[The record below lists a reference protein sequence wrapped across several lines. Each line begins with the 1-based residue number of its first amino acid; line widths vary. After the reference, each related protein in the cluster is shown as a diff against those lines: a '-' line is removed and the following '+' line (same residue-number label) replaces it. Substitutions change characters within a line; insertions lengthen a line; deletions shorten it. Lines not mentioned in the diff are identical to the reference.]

1 VLIAAD
7 LSETSLVVLLL
18 EGMTRSELSRAAAA
32 AADHTSPS
40 SHEQDEILTLQ
51 EVAAFVRVPEQTLRY
66 WRHLGK
72 GPHGFR
78 LGRFV
83 RYWRS
88 DVLLWLEQ
96 TSHPQNSQ

>member
-1 VLIAAD
+1 MVGAD
-7 LSETSLVVLLL
+7 LAETSLATLLSG
-18 EGMTRSELSRAAAA
+18 GMTPSRPTTAH
-32 AADHTSPS
+32 DPVNQPT
-40 SHEQDEILTLQ
+40 HEHDEILTLQ

>member
-1 VLIAAD
+1 M
-7 LSETSLVVLLL
+7 TSSHP
-18 EGMTRSELSRAAAA
+18 TTASDRARVP
-32 AADHTSPS
+32 T
-40 SHEQDEILTLQ
+40 HEQDQLLTLQ

-83 RYWRS
+83 RFWRS

-96 TSHPQNSQ
+96 TSHPQDQR

>member
-1 VLIAAD
+1 MIAAD
-7 LSETSLVVLLL
+7 LSETSLVTLLWRD
-18 EGMTRSELSRAAAA
+18 MT
-32 AADHTSPS
+32 TSQPTTAS
-40 SHEQDEILTLQ
+40 DQAHLPNHEQDQLLTLQ

-83 RYWRS
+83 RFWRS

-96 TSHPQNSQ
+96 TSHPQD

>member
-1 VLIAAD
+1 MVAAD
-7 LSETSLVVLLL
+7 LTETSLATLLS
-18 EGMTRSELSRAAAA
+18 EGMTPHPATAS
-32 AADHTSPS
+32 DHGNPPT
-40 SHEQDEILTLQ
+40 HEQDEILTLQ

-72 GPHGFR
+72 GPQGFR

-83 RYWRS
+83 RFWRS

-96 TSHPQNSQ
+96 TSHPQNPR